1 MSSDERVWDL
11 SIDGQCEDDSLVRI
25 SDADLANYEAFL
37 DPYLVGLAI
46 STKHG
51 DAKIA
56 LSRQLIEIHGEHIRS
71 RKIAGNS
78 NVAGLLPEKILDRL
92 VYGMVANSV
101 IEAPMPNVL
110 LHLLALRLGVSEQP
124 RKTVR
129 LKVSYRNLIHLVAEN
144 PGIGKKKAAEAV
156 GVSPNTA
163 KKWMD
168 DAVFKEAVVA
178 LRQSGTRAGQL
189 NS

>member
-46 STKHG
+46 STEHG

-78 NVAGLLPEKILDRL
+78 NVAGLLPENILDRL
-92 VYGMVANSV
+92 VYGMVANSE

-163 KKWMD
+163 RKWMD
-168 DAVFKEAVVA
+168 EPLFKEAVAA
-178 LRQSGTRAGQL
+178 LRQRGT
-189 NS
+189 